1 MAPVMVWAPTKW
13 ALAQNREKRSGA
25 KKREMERELSSG
37 RGLVGV
43 VLSESRRSAWL
54 GSGGAVS
61 AERGEVG
68 GD

>member
-1 MAPVMVWAPTKW
+1 MAPVMVWAPAKW
-13 ALAQNREKRSGA
+13 ALARIREKRSGA

-37 RGLVGV
+37 RGLVGGV
-43 VLSESRRSAWL
+43 PSGGRRSAWL
-54 GSGGAVS
+54 SSGGAVS